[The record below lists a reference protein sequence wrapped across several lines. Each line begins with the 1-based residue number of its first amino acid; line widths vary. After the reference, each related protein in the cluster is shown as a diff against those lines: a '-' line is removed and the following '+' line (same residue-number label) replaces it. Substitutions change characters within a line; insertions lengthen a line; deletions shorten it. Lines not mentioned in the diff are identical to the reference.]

1 MLLTGYGITLPDPER
16 DCFMLSV
23 RSSSTDTWG
32 AMRRTA
38 LEQFNLTETGDA
50 GSMSF
55 AVQPQRPV
63 AEKKRAEG
71 SIITRTEDSNI
82 VPPSCLPAG
91 LIPTLRILLAPEGEL
106 KRIINAPVT
115 TQQQPHGGGASHGD
129 TSDGASASGGGQGG
143 QGGQGEQ
150 GGQEGQGRQGGQG
163 GQGRQGPWGIVSI
176 ANERR
181 VYSSIVGLLTQS
193 VGRLEVEE
201 TRARRAREE
210 EEEEQ
215 GRGVESCD
223 GGGALGADTSGTLLA
238 SADGLCGSGANESG
252 GEGGGS
258 GGEGGGRRRRSL
270 KVLAAGVDVVRR
282 GELRMLRQALEEME
296 GLTAALVAAMREGKR
311 HNHNH
316 PEVS

>member
-115 TQQQPHGGGASHGD
+115 TQQQPHGGGTSHGD

-143 QGGQGEQ
+143 QGG
-150 GGQEGQGRQGGQG
+150 
-163 GQGRQGPWGIVSI
+163 QGPWGIVSI